1 MKNSQETKFYETLK
15 NVFTGVPIEG
25 EGGYVNLLKIKQK
38 YYEKVLDQFKSE
50 VDTNAIV
57 CGFKEDFFNT
67 LYTFF
72 ERYFS
77 ECGSIYFTKT
87 ASWQKVYEKIYTNEK
102 DVVLFWKT
110 NMLYYVKSDTLY
122 QNTIL
127 KIDYNG
133 RGYVFKFDV
142 NNLQQKQNNEK
153 VGLKYTYKEFSD
165 KNTSLHDN
173 KCNNGTYIIDVETG
187 KQTNALTETIIK
199 ETKLPEEV
207 IEKAIDKFKRQTS
220 VDYFINKNAK
230 TFLEEQLDLF
240 LNQILLDTSS
250 QFDQNRLDQLKAVK
264 EFALKLIAFISQFED
279 ELVFIWNKPK
289 FVRNSNYVISLDLIS
304 DNIKAKIRNH
314 KGLPAQIQEW
324 KDLKLVDDSF
334 SFQEMELLGNPSL
347 PIDTKHFKDLE
358 LEIIGQFENLDDALN
373 GRLIN
378 SENYQALNT
387 LQKRY
392 KEQLQC
398 VYIDP
403 PFNTGSDFAYLDNY
417 QDSTWLSIMSDRI
430 ALAKKMLK
438 KNGSFYTHLDYN
450 ASHIGRVLLDET
462 LGSDNFINEIIW
474 DKGFR
479 GTESKNIYQH
489 AHDVI
494 FYYSQNNNKEYIWN
508 QHYQPYKDENLGR
521 YNKIDENGK
530 QYALIKRTRTDG
542 TVYYGRTYPKEQG
555 KCINDVISHI
565 ATMASTNKERRGYD
579 TQKPEQLLE
588 IFLSTSSQVNEYVL
602 DFFDGSGTTTAVSH
616 KLRRKYIGIEMGDV
630 FSDFY
635 YETIIIKNTDNNLS
649 NLESKYEIIKK
660 EIIGSNIYATVRILG
675 LLGRMKEVVAN
686 CGVHEPCGISEQTNW
701 QGGGF
706 FKYYQLEQYEDVL
719 RRARYNDNTVPYSNE
734 VYDKY
739 IFFADDKFADTI
751 SVNGNNID
759 IDLSKLYN
767 DIDLPET
774 ISLLLGKPIIKITED
789 EVVLEGVQKPIKYN
803 VSAMSNDE
811 KKEFIQLVKPLLWWG
826 KNN

>member
-250 QFDQNRLDQLKAVK
+250 QFDQERLDQLKAIK

-279 ELVFIWNKPK
+279 ELVYIWNKPK

-304 DNIKAKIRNH
+304 DEIIAKIRHH
-314 KGLPAQIQEW
+314 KGLPAQIEEW
-324 KDLKLVDDSF
+324 KDLRLVDVSF

-392 KEQLQC
+392 KEQIQC
-398 VYIDP
+398 IYIDP

-417 QDSTWLSIMSDRI
+417 QDSTWLSLMSDRI
-430 ALAKKMLK
+430 ELAKNLLDGKGAMFL
-438 KNGSFYTHLDYN
+438 HLDHY
-450 ASHIGRVLLDET
+450 AEHRGRELMDNIFYPN
-462 LGSDNFINEIIW
+462 NFINTLAW
-474 DKGFR
+474 SYRSGGASDK
-479 GTESKNIYQH
+479 K
-489 AHDVI
+489 AL
-494 FYYSQNNNKEYIWN
+494 
-508 QHYQPYKDENLGR
+508 PYKHDSILF
-521 YNKIDENGK
+521 YSKIKEQFVLNPITER
-530 QYALIKRTRTDG
+530 QYYDHSFMGSKKDTDG
-542 TVYYGRTYPKEQG
+542 RFYTDTLLRDVFEGEIYEPNKNLTYNTRKVLNLSNEFFSF
-555 KCINDVISHI
+555 KNS
-565 ATMASTNKERRGYD
+565 
-579 TQKPEQLLE
+579 QKPEGLLHLLMT
-588 IFLSTSSQVNEYVL
+588 LSNVSKNSCVC
-602 DFFDGSGTTTAVSH
+602 DFFAGSGTSIAVAH
-616 KLRRKYIGIEMGDV
+616 KLGCKYVGIEMGDH
-630 FSDFY
+630 FY
-635 YETIIIKNTDNNLS
+635 DHYNDTIQYEDTPTNRDDINKKFLIVGTPISKNGKIIADV
-649 NLESKYEIIKK
+649 KK
-660 EIIGSNIYATVRILG
+660 VG
-675 LLGRMKEVVAN
+675 LLGRMKEVVAK
-686 CGVHEPCGISEQTNW
+686 GGIHEPCGISKQINW

-719 RRARYNDNTVPYSNE
+719 KRARYNINTIPYSDE

-751 SVNGNNID
+751 SVNQSGIN
-759 IDLSKLYN
+759 IDLSKLYE

-774 ISLLLGKPIIKITED
+774 ISLLLGKPIIKITEN
-789 EVVLEGVQKPIKYN
+789 EVVLAGVQEPIKYN
-803 VSAMSNDE
+803 VSIMSNDE